1 MGNPRF
7 SYLGIIRSFRQVL
20 RNDQLVLSILALLV
34 GSLSGGAVVAFRE
47 AISAFEWIFFG
58 TTSERLVSHI
68 SDLPWWH
75 IVAAPTVGG
84 LVVGL
89 IIYKWMPGGRPLSVA
104 DVIESNALHGGR
116 MSSRTGAMAALV
128 SAVSIGAGASVG
140 REGPAVHLGAAL
152 SSWIGRRL
160 GLSRSHIRTLLGC
173 GVASAVAASF
183 NAPIAGALFANEVI
197 VGHYALKAFAP
208 IVISSVAGTAISR
221 GWFGDHPAFELD
233 TGILASFWELPAFVL
248 LGLCAGVTAI
258 ILMRAVMMTGDFAH
272 NSRIPSWARPAVAG
286 FAVGGI
292 AVFFPEVLG
301 VGYGVTESA
310 LLIKYSLWLL
320 IALVIAKV
328 AATAIS
334 MGFGF
339 GGGIFSP
346 ALVIGALLG
355 GAFGIIATS
364 AFPEVS
370 SGPGAYTVVGMGA
383 VAAAV
388 LGAPIS
394 TTLIVF
400 ELTSNYALT
409 LAVMIAVVV
418 ASAIT
423 HHFYGRSFFAVQLRQ
438 RGIDIRGG
446 FETEIMRSLSV
457 ETIIDASA
465 DTVARDCQLHDLRV
479 RLQGSPMGELFVINA
494 DNTLLGTITFSN
506 LSETAFDRDLDG
518 LINAADVTRL
528 DPPMLTP
535 EDNLETALSLL
546 DTTGE
551 DHIAVV
557 ETREAPVFLGCIH
570 NRDVMAAYNRALV
583 ETRHEEH
590 GE

>member
-1 MGNPRF
+1 MGKPRF
-7 SYLGIIRSFRQVL
+7 SYLRIVTAFRQVL
-20 RNDQLVLSILALLV
+20 RNDQLVLSVLALFV
-34 GSLSGGAVVAFRE
+34 GSLAGGAVIVFRE
-47 AISAFEWIFFG
+47 AISGFEWIFFG
-58 TTSERLVSHI
+58 TASERLVSHI
-68 SDLPWWH
+68 GGLAWWH
-75 IVAAPTVGG
+75 ILAVPTTGG
-84 LVVGL
+84 LIVGL

-116 MSSRTGAMAALV
+116 MSSRTSAVAALA
-128 SAVSIGAGASVG
+128 SAISIGAGASVG

-160 GLSRSHIRTLLGC
+160 QLSRALIRTLLGC

-183 NAPIAGALFANEVI
+183 NAPIAGALFANEVV

-221 GWFGDHPAFELD
+221 AWFGDHPAFELE

-248 LGLCAGVTAI
+248 LGVCAGVTSI
-258 ILMRAVMMTGDFAH
+258 ILMHAVITTGEFAH
-272 NSRIPSWARPAVAG
+272 KTRIPRWARPAAAG
-286 FAVGGI
+286 FAVGAI
-292 AVFFPEVLG
+292 AIFFPEVLG

-310 LLIKYSLWLL
+310 LLLKYSLGLL
-320 IALVIAKV
+320 IALGLAKI

-334 MGFGF
+334 LGFGF

-346 ALVIGALLG
+346 ALVVGALLG
-355 GAFGIIATS
+355 GAFGIIATM

-394 TTLIVF
+394 TTLIIF

-418 ASAIT
+418 ASEIT
-423 HHFYGRSFFAVQLRQ
+423 HHFYGRSFFAVQLRR
-438 RGIDIRGG
+438 RGIDIKGG

-457 ETIIDASA
+457 AGIIDAKA
-465 DTVARDCQLHDLRV
+465 ETVAPGCALHDLRM
-479 RLQGSPMGELFVINA
+479 RLQGSPMGELFVIDA
-494 DNTLLGTITFSN
+494 DGGLFGTITLSN
-506 LSETAFDRDLDG
+506 LSETAFDRNLDG
-518 LINAADVTRL
+518 LINAADVSRL
-528 DPPMLTP
+528 HPPVLTP
-535 EDNLETALSLL
+535 DDDLETAMSLF
-546 DTTGE
+546 DATGE
-551 DHIAVV
+551 DHLAVV
-557 ETREAPVFLGCIH
+557 EDRQAPVFLGCIH
-570 NRDVMAAYNRALV
+570 SRDVMAAYNRALV

>member
-1 MGNPRF
+1 MNKPRF
-7 SYLGIIRSFRQVL
+7 SYRGIADAFRRVL
-20 RNDQLVLSILALLV
+20 RNDQLVLSVLALVV

-47 AISAFEWIFFG
+47 AISLFEWIFFG
-58 TTSERLVSHI
+58 TASERLVSQI
-68 SDLPWWH
+68 GDLAWWH
-75 IVAAPTVGG
+75 IVAAPGVGG
-84 LVVGL
+84 LLVGL
-89 IIYKWMPGGRPLSVA
+89 IVYKWMPGGRPLSVA

-116 MSSRTGAMAALV
+116 MSSRTGVMAALV

-152 SSWIGRRL
+152 SAWVGRRL
-160 GLSRSHIRTLLGC
+160 RLSRSMIRTLLGC

-183 NAPIAGALFANEVI
+183 NAPIAGALFANEVV

-221 GWFGDHPAFELD
+221 TWFGDHPAFELD

-248 LGLCAGVTAI
+248 LGICAGITAI
-258 ILMRAVMMTGDFAH
+258 VLMHAVMAAGDLAQK
-272 NSRIPSWARPAVAG
+272 SRIPSWARPAVAG

-310 LLIKYSLWLL
+310 LLIKYSLGLLIVLL
-320 IALVIAKV
+320 IAKI

-334 MGFGF
+334 LGFGF

-346 ALVIGALLG
+346 ALVVGALLG
-355 GAFGIIATS
+355 GAFGIIAGS
-364 AFPEVS
+364 VFPELS

-394 TTLIVF
+394 TTLIIF

-423 HHFYGRSFFAVQLRQ
+423 HHFYGRSFFAVQLRR
-438 RGIDIRGG
+438 RGVDVRTG
-446 FETEIMRSLSV
+446 FETEIMGSLNV
-457 ETIIDASA
+457 NAIIDADV
-465 DTVARDCQLHDLRV
+465 DTVTPDCGLHEVRV
-479 RLQGSPMGELFVINA
+479 RLQASPMRELFVVDA
-494 DNTLLGTITFSN
+494 DNKLFGTITLSN
-506 LSETAFDRDLDG
+506 LSETAFDRNLDG
-518 LINAADVTRL
+518 LINAADVARL
-528 DPPMLTP
+528 HPPALTP
-535 EDNLETALSLL
+535 DDDLGAAMRLFEA
-546 DTTGE
+546 TGE

-557 ETREAPVFLGCIH
+557 EDRETPIFLGCIH
-570 NRDVMAAYNRALV
+570 SREVIAAYNRALI